1 MLDRI
6 EALENK
12 EPEIREVEVEK
23 IVEVE
28 NTDGIDALNKDVIK
42 LQAEVASRD
51 AAIER
56 ISQKYDLVDKKARAV
71 IDDSRGANATFGEGL
86 PANPEKGQLH
96 TLTSVYPHELKKW
109 NGNKWIDVDK
119 DGTTAYLTT
128 DYIKHLVDS
137 LARNDTDVDELSVEE
152 KEAVSKYLTRKDVLG
167 Q

>member
-1 MLDRI
+1 MLGRI
-6 EALENK
+6 DELENK
-12 EPEIREVEVEK
+12 EPEVIEKEIEK

-51 AAIER
+51 QAIER
-56 ISQKYDLVDKKARAV
+56 ISQKYDLVDKQARKV
-71 IDDSRGANATFGEGL
+71 IDESRGANATFGEGL
-86 PANPEKGQLH
+86 PPNPEKGQLH
-96 TLTSVYPHELKKW
+96 TLTGVYPHELKKW

-137 LARNDTDVDELSVEE
+137 LARNDTDVDELSIEE

>member
-1 MLDRI
+1 LLDKI

-12 EPEIREVEVEK
+12 EPEVREVEVEK
-23 IVEVE
+23 IVEIE

-51 AAIER
+51 QAIER

-71 IDDSRGANATFGEGL
+71 IDESRGANATFGEQL

-96 TLTSVYPHELKKW
+96 TLTNVYPHELKKW

-119 DGTTAYLTT
+119 DGTSAYLTT

-137 LARNDTDVDELSVEE
+137 LARNDTDVDDLSVEE